1 MSCSLMDQR
10 PLILQLLNAAAG
22 KDCSKETDEIVED
35 DAYLLMS
42 KHGAGD
48 SSTDSDWAQWD
59 GELLKLVP
67 QMETVDTLRAMKV
80 CKTFLSNLFNQ
91 ISMRMVFTS
100 RPLVE
105 CTFQVE
111 NMLLIVMQS
120 AHLVAQR
127 KAFQQSMEDV
137 LTLNREQT
145 SSQPLIASAL
155 EDLKVHA

>member
-1 MSCSLMDQR
+1 MDQR

-22 KDCSKETDEIVED
+22 KDCSKEPDEIAED
-35 DAYLLMS
+35 EAYLLMS

-48 SSTDSDWAQWD
+48 SATDSDWAQWD

-80 CKTFLSNLFNQ
+80 CDTFLFNLCVC
-91 ISMRMVFTS
+91 MCVPGVYK
-100 RPLVE
+100 PLTAPI
-105 CTFQVE
+105 CFQVE

-137 LTLNREQT
+137 LTLSREQT

-155 EDLKVHA
+155 EELKVLT